1 MSKCNYCVNKS
12 QCDEC
17 RKDWKDKFIPSA
29 DVKQYFRYSYVGR
42 TCGFDGWKYVFD
54 NLNQNLVNTHSIV
67 IEGKHYCPYCGESMY
82 CIQDKEILAV
92 VGYCCICDGARSE
105 IEYEK
110 EKAELERKHEI
121 EMSELRCKYSYKLK
135 FDSKKLL
142 EIKQEMERK
151 HLNFFRHDDCH
162 FTTLNGKPIE
172 HIDDI
177 VR

>member
-1 MSKCNYCVNKS
+1 MLLFLSVTVV
-12 QCDEC
+12 
-17 RKDWKDKFIPSA
+17 P
-29 DVKQYFRYSYVGR
+29 
-42 TCGFDGWKYVFD
+42 
-54 NLNQNLVNTHSIV
+54 
-67 IEGKHYCPYCGESMY
+67 
-82 CIQDKEILAV
+82 KETLAV

-121 EMSELRCKYSYKLK
+121 EMFELRCKYSYKLK

>member
-17 RKDWKDKFIPSA
+17 RKDWKDKFIPSEE
-29 DVKQYFRYSYVGR
+29 VRHYFVRAYVGSMG
-42 TCGFDGWKYVFD
+42 TCGYIYTFENCKKD
-54 NLNQNLVNTHSIV
+54 LIPTHSVV
-67 IEGKHYCPYCGESMY
+67 IDGTHYCPYCGDTMY
-82 CIQDKEILAV
+82 HIQDKDTLATI
-92 VGYCCICDGARSE
+92 GYCCICEGARSE

-110 EKAELERKHEI
+110 EKKELERKHEK
-121 EMSELRCKYSYKLK
+121 EMFELRCKYSYKLK

-151 HLNFFRHDDCH
+151 YLNFFRHDDCH
-162 FTTLNGKPIE
+162 FTTLNGKPIK
-172 HIDDI
+172 HINDI